1 MKSIW
6 MKVSGHIVEKRII
19 YLAQELIRKYDNSD
33 IREVHLY
40 VPSLKAGL
48 DERAPSILSF
58 YITAPEDTIDKI
70 HDEVMNLLKQHDFVI
85 IHCEK
90 CESGVEEW

>member
-19 YLAQELIRKYDNSD
+19 YFAQELIRKYENSD

-40 VPSLKAGL
+40 IPSLKAGL

-58 YITAPEDTIDKI
+58 YITASEDVIDDI
-70 HDEVMNLLKQHDFVI
+70 HTEIMNLLKRHDFVI

-90 CESGVEEW
+90 CENRIKDW